1 MASTPLLQV
10 YRQHLADADF
20 HNAKLQLDAI
30 ERAHGRDAGFD
41 DLIAAERE
49 RLEQLGVLLCPFHYH
64 HDTLATIRN
73 GEAQIERQRLGAQ
86 HDWYLNAELEDCL
99 VRHWRLDS
107 ADGSSASVQTL
118 LVLGNNFSLSTGVFR
133 PISHYLNFLH
143 HLGGIRLCSVQLA
156 VDASPQTIER
166 LLEQHDVVVINGLQ
180 QICNV
185 IHLADVVAQRARARP
200 VYGYL
205 HETQWILNRLPD
217 DQKQRIRDILPSL
230 DLLLCCER
238 QIDDFAPY
246 GSPRSQTIIHN
257 PTLRCPTLASSRKPI
272 RRSGQILMSGTVKER
287 KGIAFYNNC
296 AEQFSGE
303 GYVFHWA
310 GQQRDPSSPH
320 SQDVVHHGH
329 LQREQLQTLMRQS
342 DIFLLSSLEDTFP
355 LAAVE
360 AYLNG
365 CKLLLPRSTGLIDV
379 MEGRPGVLVYDNHD
393 VACLAPLLRELRKE
407 PAPSAQQRNAIA
419 SRLGLDAFLSR
430 LHGPL
435 MQSCSTSR
443 SIEPPLEQQPQRQL
457 EQQPEQTWQP
467 TVAVIAHLYYTD
479 LGYELLR
486 QLEAVAGPQT
496 DLYVTI
502 PVEKSSAQ
510 LLQTLRSILE
520 DRFRKVR
527 LMTVPNRGMD
537 IGPFFEVI
545 RELVKT
551 EVPMVDLLLKVH
563 MKKSLKV
570 SGARKGRRWRHG
582 LLDGLLGDRCN
593 VQAII
598 DTFAANPDLGL
609 LAPHKFLMTR
619 SRRDQSVGSNEALV
633 SALLDRH
640 GLDPDP
646 ARPFVRGTM
655 FWARSTMLI
664 PALTAAPLPTSEDFE
679 LGHASD
685 GSLAHAYER
694 LLSYLPQRHH
704 PVHPYQGVAASC

>member
-1 MASTPLLQV
+1 MASTPMLQV

-30 ERAHGRDAGFD
+30 ERAHALDAGFA
-41 DLIAAERE
+41 DLIATERE
-49 RLEQLGVLLCPFHYH
+49 RLEQLGVLLYPFHYH
-64 HDTLATIRN
+64 HDRLPTIRN
-73 GEAQIERQRLGAQ
+73 GKPQIERERLGAQ

-99 VRHWRLDS
+99 VRYWRLGS
-107 ADGSSASVQTL
+107 ANGASATVQTL
-118 LVLGNNFSLSTGVFR
+118 LVLGNNFSLSTGVLR

-156 VDASPQTIER
+156 VDASPQTIEG
-166 LLEQHDVVVINGLQ
+166 LLEQHDIVVINGLQ

-185 IHLADVVAQRARARP
+185 IHLADAVAHRTRTRP

-217 DQKQRIRDILPSL
+217 EQKQRIRNILPCL

-238 QIDDFAPY
+238 QIDDFADY
-246 GSPRSQTIIHN
+246 GSSKSHTIIHN
-257 PTLRCPTLASSRKPI
+257 PTLRCPTFATSRQPT

-287 KGIAFYNNC
+287 KGIAFYNSC

-303 GYVFHWA
+303 GYAFHWA
-310 GQQRDPSSPH
+310 GQQRDPSSPS
-320 SQDVVHHGH
+320 SQAVVHHGH
-329 LQREQLQTLMRQS
+329 LQREQLQRLMRQS
-342 DIFLLSSLEDTFP
+342 DIFFLSSLEDTFP

-379 MEGRPGVLVYDNHD
+379 MEGRPGVLVYDRHD
-393 VACLAPLLRELRKE
+393 VACLAPLLHQLLKE
-407 PAPSAQQRNAIA
+407 PAPNAQQRNSIA
-419 SRLGLDAFLSR
+419 ATLGLDAFLNR

-435 MQSCSTSR
+435 MQSCSPR
-443 SIEPPLEQQPQRQL
+443 RQIEEQPEQQVK
-457 EQQPEQTWQP
+457 QTWQP
-467 TVAVIAHLYYTD
+467 TIAVIAHLYYTD

-486 QLEAVAGPQT
+486 HLEAVAGTQT
-496 DLYVTI
+496 DLYITI
-502 PVEKSSAQ
+502 PIHKSSAQ
-510 LLQTLRSILE
+510 LLRTLRSILE
-520 DRFRKVR
+520 ARFRKVR
-527 LMTVPNRGMD
+527 LITVPNRGMD

-545 RELVKT
+545 RELVKA
-551 EVPMVDLLLKVH
+551 EAPMVDLLLKVH
-563 MKKSLKV
+563 MKKSLRV
-570 SGARKGRRWRHG
+570 SGARKGRRWRQG
-582 LLDGLLGDRCN
+582 LLESLLGDRCN
-593 VQAII
+593 VQAIV

-619 SRRDQSVGSNEALV
+619 SRRDQSVGSNDALV

-655 FWARSTMLI
+655 FWARTQMLI
-664 PALTAAPLPTSEDFE
+664 PALTTAPLPTLEDFE